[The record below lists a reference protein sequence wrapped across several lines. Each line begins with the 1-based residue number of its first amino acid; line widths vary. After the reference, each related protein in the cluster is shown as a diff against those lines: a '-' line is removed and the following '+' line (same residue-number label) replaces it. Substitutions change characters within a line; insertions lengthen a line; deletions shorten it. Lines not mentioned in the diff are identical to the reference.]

1 MRVPPHSIV
10 MYARVYCISSCSSTL
25 GGDGNCTDMGG
36 RSSRDCI
43 VDTSNPS
50 GIVIGLLYFIR
61 KLPMML
67 RHGLCIRTRLPG
79 PVVVT
84 IGASVRKLV
93 FATRRNF
100 CERQHGLFFA
110 LTYVCSRQ
118 RLRVQTNTLPG
129 SIRWHLL
136 SALLLERG
144 RRHGHH
150 MATSW

>member
-1 MRVPPHSIV
+1 
-10 MYARVYCISSCSSTL
+10 MYAGVYCISPCSSTL

-43 VDTSNPS
+43 VDTSNAS
-50 GIVIGLLYFIR
+50 GIEIGLLHFIR
-61 KLPMML
+61 ELPMMVH
-67 RHGLCIRTRLPG
+67 HGLCIRMRLPG
-79 PVVVT
+79 PVLVT

-100 CERQHGLFFA
+100 CERQHGLFVA

-129 SIRWHLL
+129 PIHWHLL
-136 SALLLERG
+136 STLLWENGLGQRYYI
-144 RRHGHH
+144 
-150 MATSW
+150 ATSWS